1 MPIDV
6 RPARS
11 KREID
16 RFLELPYALHAG
28 DPIWT
33 PPLKEDLARSLSD
46 ENPLFQEGRGERE
59 MLVAWEGS
67 RPVGRVL
74 AHVHHAQNRL
84 HGERAGFFG
93 LLECPDDLGI
103 AKALLDAA
111 AEHHRSRGLT
121 ELRGPYELTI
131 TQCIGAVTA
140 GFDEPPSTSQSWNA
154 PHVPRL
160 LEALGFEV
168 VYRATAF
175 RMDDVA
181 GFDPEAMLGDK
192 HRAWL
197 KDPAVRMRG
206 WDMDRFDDDIRA
218 AMTLLNDSFTQNFGF
233 VPLSDPE
240 VAFFAGPMKR
250 VVRPELTVF
259 MELAGEPVGVAM
271 AIPDFNV
278 IIRRMEGR
286 LWPFGWAKFL
296 AGGKHIDA
304 AVFQFIATSPAHQ
317 NKGLIRIVIA
327 ELMRR
332 LQHAGFRTL
341 DGTWIGDVNVKS
353 QAQTRALGMREKHRL
368 ALYRKALAPGPT
380 PA

>member
-1 MPIDV
+1 MPTTV
-6 RPARS
+6 RPART

-16 RFLELPYALHAG
+16 AFLELPYALHAG

-59 MLVAWEGS
+59 LLLAWEGA

-84 HGERAGFFG
+84 HGERTGFFG

-103 AKALLDAA
+103 AKALMDAV

-131 TQCIGAVTA
+131 SQCIGAVTS
-140 GFDEPPSTSQSWNA
+140 GFDETPTTSQSWNP
-154 PHVPRL
+154 PHHPRL

-168 VYRATAF
+168 VYRATTF
-175 RMDDVA
+175 RLDDVA
-181 GFDPEAMLGDK
+181 SLDPDALLADK

-197 KDPAVRMRG
+197 ADPSVRLRG
-206 WDMDRFDDDIRA
+206 WDMDRFDDDLRA
-218 AMTLLNDSFTQNFGF
+218 AIVLLNASFASNYGF

-240 VAFFAGPMKR
+240 VAFFAEPMKR

-259 MELAGEPVGVAM
+259 LELAGEPVGVGM
-271 AIPDFNV
+271 AIPDFNP

-296 AGGKHIDA
+296 AGGRRIDA
-304 AVFQFIATSPAHQ
+304 SVLQFIGTSPAHQ
-317 NKGLIRIVIA
+317 NKGLIRIVMA
-327 ELMRR
+327 EIVRR
-332 LQHAGFRTL
+332 LQRAGFRTF
-341 DGTWIGDVNVKS
+341 DGTWVGDVNVKS
-353 QAQTRALGMREKHRL
+353 QAQAKALGMREKHRL
-368 ALYRKALAPGPT
+368 ALYKKALAPAAP
-380 PA
+380 